1 VTVVFKDN
9 QIKNGDFLFNIE
21 AKKAINSFSLSKKAQ
36 FITDCEG
43 RIIVTSEG
51 ALNLL
56 QESTILTTKDNRL
69 VLRRQDWVESFDAA
83 IKGSVDTVLVLTD
96 DDENETYCVQIKGQ
110 DVRWIT
116 IRPLRSSGHL
126 DSEPSNPATI
136 QIDFFNSFNLT
147 ASERRIAS
155 YLATNM
161 SLEEIGKLLKIRHE
175 TVRTHKRRI
184 FAKIGVSSTAELLAL
199 VIRALI

>member
-1 VTVVFKDN
+1 MALKYN
-9 QIKNGDFLFNIE
+9 QIKSEDFIFNKE
-21 AKKAINSFSLSKKAQ
+21 AKKAINSFTLSQTAH
-36 FITDCEG
+36 FIIDREG
-43 RIIVTSEG
+43 QILVTSEG
-51 ALNLL
+51 ALALL
-56 QESTILTTKDNRL
+56 QDSTILTAKDNRL
-69 VLRRQDWVESFDAA
+69 MLRRQDWIESFDAA
-83 IKGSVDTVLVLTD
+83 IKGSADTVLVLTD
-96 DDENETYCVQIKGQ
+96 DEENETYCVQIKGQ

-126 DSEPSNPATI
+126 DSEPSRPATI
-136 QIDFFNSFNLT
+136 HIDFFNSFNLT

-155 YLATNM
+155 YLAMNM